1 MSLRRLC
8 ITIAAAL
15 LAVGVAA
22 CNSGD
27 TETVTVQS
35 PSGDAEG
42 TSAKGTGETVK
53 MIASVP
59 PTDHG

>member
-8 ITIAAAL
+8 ITTAAAL

-27 TETVTVQS
+27 TETVTVQA
-35 PSGDAEG
+35 PSGDEG
-42 TSAKGTGETVK
+42 PGGRGTGRR
-53 MIASVP
+53 
-59 PTDHG
+59 

>member
-8 ITIAAAL
+8 MTIAAAAV

-35 PSGDAEG
+35 PSGGEG
-42 TSAKGTGETVK
+42 
-53 MIASVP
+53 
-59 PTDHG
+59 